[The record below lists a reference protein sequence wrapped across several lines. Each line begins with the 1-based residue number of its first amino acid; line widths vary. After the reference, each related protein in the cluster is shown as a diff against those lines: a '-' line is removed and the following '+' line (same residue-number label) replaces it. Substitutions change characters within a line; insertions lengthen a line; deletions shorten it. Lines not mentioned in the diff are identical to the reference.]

1 VPDFEALSLSD
12 MMKRSRSVF
21 EPEMQHLHTDFED
34 AGMAGAIAR
43 LLAHLE
49 ARVGEFQVPSWV
61 WSLDYNFA
69 VTECARCSDVPA
81 LVGRLKGT
89 TSALSGNE
97 NGELEA
103 EPASAKADAGTPTQT
118 AAIVRLCFGEML
130 EALAAS
136 LARSIVAVEEVLAS
150 SGEKASLSTLYH
162 DSYCVSVWTSA
173 HAEYLASIQDLLN
186 GREATEAL
194 VRDFM
199 VPPPELYTVINA
211 SHLLHLGS
219 LMERTGSPRCCSKAS
234 QPLLSILTRV
244 TNAGS
249 RGWETTLFAAIKE
262 SEGAVR
268 VCMQCLAVSL
278 SGLNPAVHPAARR
291 TWRDRF
297 VMLRAL
303 RHQTHQDF
311 KEIVQKAPS
320 AVKEAIRLHLAAV
333 FVADRAT
340 LEAMR
345 HARQPIGQLCIPPV
359 GLPHPS
365 LAAAMHRMAD
375 AGASMIATRVSVA
388 MAIHNHLVS
397 EPRSRKKPDA
407 RVGRQ
412 ARHESEALSYSASWL
427 GGRSGPSGMATR
439 PAVTVVS
446 GLLSS
451 FYRSIFIPFWLHG
464 NHHGH
469 RASRLD
475 SAQYAALHNSS
486 APHRMCALLSTEEF
500 QRAERL
506 AIANADAS
514 LLTVG
519 QACALLGII
528 PNAESTPGLPCTA
541 SSRAVQEAQVDVMNL
556 TAQDAALLMA
566 FSRIAALRSTM
577 LSYDLGATTKERQ
590 ARAVCQRLML
600 DLAPGED
607 PCVTVQTLMPK
618 HATVLYCC
626 SECRRVVNSVQ
637 DNTGKEQPFNEL
649 GLSAS
654 MLTIDNGVCNGHM
667 RCAKRSSA
675 ALRTAVALE
684 ASAEQLELE
693 KFEPVA
699 SPLLPRDLRPAT
711 IVSTMCQGTKRKG
724 APSATAQRD
733 SSSEVAKFRRD
744 LKSCFEQSK
753 QATSCGDVPLVC
765 IPILGRAIRIFGS
778 WYALCSMCGA
788 LARVSPTSRFRDE
801 ICCLRCDFS
810 MLAGKEAAEK
820 MRAALPK
827 PPPPSCRYCGKVEPE
842 NGAGMKWRCIRA
854 PADTGGRNAVVPP
867 PLRTVHYCP
876 GHYRSWLVHAHQ
888 VMSTSKIF
896 SHLMNKARPIIG
908 ADVDATS
915 SSKGRRKDA
924 KDDGDQEL
932 GGAPKSKR
940 PSAATKRKSALT
952 RVITKNNRQR
962 RQGISGK

>member
-1 VPDFEALSLSD
+1 

-21 EPEMQHLHTDFED
+21 EPEMQHLHIDFED

-49 ARVGEFQVPSWV
+49 ARVGTFEMPSWV
-61 WSLDYNFA
+61 WSLDYAFA
-69 VTECARCSDVPA
+69 VTQCAHCTDVPA
-81 LVGRLKGT
+81 LVGRLRSTTRALMGHEDGGRGT
-89 TSALSGNE
+89 
-97 NGELEA
+97 
-103 EPASAKADAGTPTQT
+103 EPDLPRGDAGTPTQT

-130 EALAAS
+130 ETLAAN
-136 LARSIVAVEEVLAS
+136 LARSMVAVEEVLVS
-150 SGEKASLSTLYH
+150 IDEKATLSTLYH
-162 DSYCVSVWTSA
+162 DSHCVSVWTSA
-173 HAEYLASIQDLLN
+173 HAEYLASIQDLLD
-186 GREATEAL
+186 GREATEAI

-211 SHLLHLGS
+211 SHLLHIGALV
-219 LMERTGSPRCCSKAS
+219 ERTGSPRCCSKAS

-297 VMLRAL
+297 IMLRAL
-303 RHQTHQDF
+303 QLQTQQDF
-311 KEIVQKAPS
+311 KEIVQKAPG
-320 AVKEAIRLHLAAV
+320 AIKEAIRLHLAAV

-345 HARQPIGQLCIPPV
+345 YARQPTGQLCVPPV

-375 AGASMIATRVSVA
+375 AGASMIATRVSAAVA
-388 MAIHNHLVS
+388 IQRHLVS
-397 EPRSRKKPDA
+397 EPRSRKKPEA
-407 RVGRQ
+407 RASRQ
-412 ARHESEALSYSASWL
+412 ARHESEALSYSAAWL

-439 PAVTVVS
+439 PVVTVVS

-451 FYRSIFIPFWLHG
+451 FYRSVFIPFWLHG

-475 SAQYAALHNSS
+475 SAQYAALHNLS
-486 APHRMCALLSTEEF
+486 APHRMCALLSTEQF

-519 QACALLGII
+519 QACALLGIL
-528 PNAESTPGLPCTA
+528 PNAAATPGLPCTA

-556 TAQDAALLMA
+556 AAQDAALLMA
-566 FSRIAALRSTM
+566 FSRIAVLRSTM
-577 LSYDLGATTKERQ
+577 LSYDLGAATKKRQ
-590 ARAVCQRLML
+590 ARAVCQRML
-600 DLAPGED
+600 IDLAPGED
-607 PCVTVQTLMPK
+607 PCVAVQTRLPK

-637 DNTGKEQPFNEL
+637 DNTGKEHPFNEL

-654 MLTIDNGVCNGHM
+654 MLTIDNGACNGHM

-684 ASAEQLELE
+684 ASAEKLELE

-711 IVSTMCQGTKRKG
+711 IVSTMCKGTKRNG
-724 APSATAQRD
+724 ASGATPQRD

-744 LKSCFEQSK
+744 LKSCFEQSQ
-753 QATSCGDVPLVC
+753 QATSCGDVPLIC
-765 IPILGRAIRIFGS
+765 IPILGRTIRIFGS
-778 WYALCSMCGA
+778 WYALCGMCGA

-801 ICCLRCDFS
+801 ICCLRCDYS
-810 MLAGKEAAEK
+810 MLAGKEAAEQ

-842 NGAGMKWRCIRA
+842 NGTGMKWRCIRA

-888 VMSTSKIF
+888 VLSTPKIF
-896 SHLMNKARPIIG
+896 SHLMNKARPIFG
-908 ADVDATS
+908 ADVGATS
-915 SSKGRRKDA
+915 NSKSQHADA
-924 KDDGDQEL
+924 L
-932 GGAPKSKR
+932 GNNGENLSAAPISKR
-940 PSAATKRKSALT
+940 QSAATKRKSALA
-952 RVITKNNRQR
+952 RVIAKNNRQR
-962 RQGISGK
+962 RQGISRK